1 MINRLSKPLKV
12 WIIWHRQQR
21 QIINLAKSGT
31 SDALKFFQCNTA
43 LLSKGAMDRE
53 IWGKD
58 KWTVK
63 KCRLSVTEYLV
74 FFPDDYQTAT
84 RVYFSLKIYQM
95 VALIATQA
103 CLSEIF
109 QAYLQPL

>member
-1 MINRLSKPLKV
+1 MVNRLSKPSKV

-21 QIINLAKSGT
+21 QIINLSKSGT
-31 SDALKFFQCNTA
+31 SDALKLFQRNTA

-63 KCRLSVTEYLV
+63 KCRLSVTEYS
-74 FFPDDYQTAT
+74 FFFFLMTIKLQQEY
-84 RVYFSLKIYQM
+84 
-95 VALIATQA
+95 
-103 CLSEIF
+103 IF
-109 QAYLQPL
+109 P